1 MRSVLVATAA
11 LLLASSVAAQSVI
24 QAGQRYPGGT
34 RVLAPAAGVS
44 FQVPANLQGGYDP
57 AAEAFLISSQS
68 QPNTVVAVLAYSE
81 GTVEE
86 VGDVVMELLSEQGMQ
101 LQPRGEPQ
109 FDGTTLRATFT
120 VWAGGQQGVLIG
132 TIRSGPPGN
141 TVAIIGFGPQPEES
155 AIRRL
160 CDGVLESTS
169 FSAPLAAQW
178 RQQFGGTRL
187 VYLGQQSNY
196 SPGGVGDASYVSQ
209 REERY
214 DFCRNGG
221 YAYYMKDESY
231 FSVEGVGGMSST
243 EEDGHQ
249 GSWRLVADIVG
260 AAYLILEATDGQIRQ
275 YAVEERQDGVVV
287 GEGLYRVEQ
296 SPACY

>member
-1 MRSVLVATAA
+1 MRSVLFATAA
-11 LLLASSVAAQSVI
+11 LLLSPPLAAQSVI
-24 QAGQRYPGGT
+24 QAGQTYPGGT
-34 RVLAPAAGVS
+34 RVLAPAAGIS

-57 AAEAFLISSQS
+57 DAEAFLIGSRS

-86 VGDVVMELLSEQGMQ
+86 VGEVVMELLADQGMQ

-132 TIRSGPPGN
+132 AIRSGPPGN
-141 TVAIIGFGPQPEES
+141 TVAVIGFGPETDES
-155 AIRRL
+155 AIRSL
-160 CDGVLESTS
+160 GDGVLESTR
-169 FSAPLAAQW
+169 FSAPQAAQW
-178 RQQFGGTRL
+178 RQQLVGTRL
-187 VYLGQQSNY
+187 VYLGQNSDY
-196 SPGGVGDASYVSQ
+196 SPGGVGDASYASQ

-214 DFCRNGG
+214 DFCGNGG
-221 YAYYMKDESY
+221 YAYYMKSETY
-231 FSVEGVGGMSST
+231 FSVEGAGGMSST

-249 GSWRLVADIVG
+249 GSWRLVADISG
-260 AAYLILEATDGQIRQ
+260 AAHLVLEATDGQIRQ
-275 YAVEERQDGVVV
+275 YLVEERQDGVMV
-287 GEGLYRVEQ
+287 GEGIYRAEQ